1 MEALVTALAPVFA
14 AGLAIQQL
22 LELLD
27 PIVTRVVGD
36 ANKKIGHGIL
46 SLIAG
51 LALAF
56 GAGLRVLGPL
66 GGQDFGPWDENVD
79 KFVTGLIISGGT
91 QGINS
96 IMKFMGYAKEG
107 KKAEAAA
114 KMEPV
119 KNKAKELSAR
129 A

>member
-1 MEALVTALAPVFA
+1 METLVAALGPVFA

-27 PIVTRVVGD
+27 
-36 ANKKIGHGIL
+36 ALLLKKIIGDEYKKAVLGLL
-46 SLIAG
+46 SLVVG

-56 GAGLRVLGPL
+56 GAGLHVLEPL
-66 GGQDFGPWDENVD
+66 GAAVGWPWDELT
-79 KFVTGLIISGGT
+79 TGLIISGGT

-96 IMKFMGYAKEG
+96 ILKFLGYAKEG

-114 KMEPV
+114 KLGSV
-119 KNKAKELSAR
+119 KADVTSFADR
-129 A
+129 V

>member
-1 MEALVTALAPVFA
+1 METLVTALGPVFA

-27 PIVTRVVGD
+27 SILLKKFIGD
-36 ANKKIGHGIL
+36 DYKKAVLGLL

-56 GAGLRVLGPL
+56 GAGLRVLELL
-66 GGQDFGPWDENVD
+66 GVSSPWYWDEIT
-79 KFVTGLIISGGT
+79 TGLIISGGT

-96 IMKFMGYAKEG
+96 ILKFLGYAKEG
-107 KKAEAAA
+107 KKADAVA
-114 KMEPV
+114 KVGAV
-119 KNKAKELSAR
+119 KAHVKSFAEKV
-129 A
+129 